1 MSGIKVDAS
10 LKSLKSISDRDFDNQ
25 KAALQLE
32 MDRRAA
38 LLAAANQITSAPSYP
53 SRGVVTSKGDD
64 PKIPPTGSFF
74 GQQSNLMDEHEP
86 EHNFFTQAGSKN
98 YQDWPAAPLP
108 DELAGLKVPPLGT
121 GPTKPLKS
129 MKETQE
135 AFTARVKAG
144 LLNDLNKGKGGKSH
158 RRRARKAKRSM
169 KARRTSRRSRRTA
182 RR

>member
-10 LKSLKSISDRDFDNQ
+10 LKSKSERDFDNQ

-38 LLAAANQITSAPSYP
+38 LLAAANQITSAPSHP
-53 SRGVVTSKGDD
+53 SQGVITSTGDV
-64 PKIPPTGSFF
+64 KFTPTGSFF
-74 GQQSNLMDEHEP
+74 GQQSKQPNLMDEHEP

-108 DELAGLKVPPLGT
+108 AGLAGLKVQLSS
-121 GPTKPLKS
+121 PTKPLKS
-129 MKETQE
+129 MKQ
-135 AFTARVKAG
+135 TADDFAARAKAE

-169 KARRTSRRSRRTA
+169 KARRTSRRSRRT
-182 RR
+182 RMFTR